1 MPAPLP
7 FPDLPDL
14 LLQIMARRPDAPN
27 TIRTLWDQVVE
38 EIPARVKPDLVDVEH
53 VLVLLRDRGEVLDFN
68 NSFMG
73 QVWKLTTLGKL
84 NRGIS

>member
-14 LLQIMARRPDAPN
+14 MLRIMARRPDAPN

-38 EIPARVKPDLVDVEH
+38 EIPARVKPDLVDVEQ
-53 VLVLLRDRGEVLDFN
+53 VLVLLRDRGEVRDSDNTFK
-68 NSFMG
+68 G
-73 QVWKLTTLGKL
+73 TVWKLTTLGKL
-84 NRGIS
+84 NQGIS